1 MRLWVCFLILE
12 VSRVSLDLV
21 LERAVGLEGLE
32 RVLRVPVDLVV
43 EELLVEVAD
52 FGPWS

>member
-1 MRLWVCFLILE
+1 MGVWACFSILE

-32 RVLRVPVDLVV
+32 WVLRVPVDSVV
-43 EELLVEVAD
+43 EDLLVEVAD
-52 FGPWS
+52 LGPWF